1 MLPLSNKIKA
11 MDLQT
16 AKVDVVQKIM
26 NISTTSLLEK
36 ISHILDEEMIVAY
49 TTTGKPLTR
58 QMYDSRLA
66 QAEMQIKVGNTTSQ
80 EDLEKQIGNW

>member
-1 MLPLSNKIKA
+1 

-26 NISTTSLLEK
+26 NVSNTSLLEK

-49 TTTGKPLTR
+49 TTAGKPLTR
-58 QMYDSRLA
+58 QMYDSRLE
-66 QAEMQIKVGNTTSQ
+66 QAEMQIKEGEVLSQ
-80 EDLEKQIGNW
+80 EDLEKQVENW